1 MNTYIMEIIDLGNQ
15 EVIVQIIKIYSISEE
30 TYINIDIVE
39 FYQPFIFCESIG
51 ADNRLVR
58 QYASQTF

>member
-30 TYINIDIVE
+30 TFINIDIVE
-39 FYQPFIFCESIG
+39 FYQPFIF
-51 ADNRLVR
+51 L
-58 QYASQTF
+58 